1 MKCIKILPL
10 LFLFLNAD
18 EDVVKNKY
26 MIFSESTNET
36 CNVSFNKILSEGLES
51 HPSTTMSKDVI
62 KGAEYQLESAKWGY
76 YPSPSMDVS
85 ATSKNNVQTTI
96 RLDQPLW
103 TGGKLDAAYDKAKA
117 QKDEAVQKYDEN
129 QFKLIL
135 NYLDTLQNYL
145 QAQEKIK
152 VLNENKKQFNLLM
165 EMLDRM
171 TKAGVSSQSDKVLLD
186 SKLANIYSDLV
197 VTKAKLRVSKIQFE
211 ILTGKQINCN
221 IDFNYNQIFNSSP
234 DIEELIQDALKFH
247 PTLKIIDSRIKSAIS
262 EVSNSKS
269 QLWPNL
275 ILRAEHRRGTIY
287 DEIEPKS
294 ETLVYLTL
302 QVSTG
307 AGLSALSNINKSK
320 INIST
325 IKYEKLTKEKEL
337 IDDLMNDYTNY
348 ISAISNK
355 QILKN
360 NIIKT
365 KKVYESNKRL
375 FLSQNKKWLDVV
387 IALTEYNKQRVNYS
401 KLSVESKILEYKM
414 SLKTGRLSLKT
425 GNIEN
430 DI

>member
-1 MKCIKILPL
+1 LRYIKILPL
-10 LFLFLNAD
+10 LFLFLNAE

-36 CNVSFNKILSEGLES
+36 CNIDFNELLNEGLSS
-51 HPSTTMSKDVI
+51 HPSIAMSKDVI
-62 KGAEYQLESAKWGY
+62 KGAEYQLDSAKWGY
-76 YPSPSMDVS
+76 YPSPSIDVS
-85 ATSKNNVQTTI
+85 ATSQNNIQTTL

-117 QKDEAVQKYDEN
+117 QQDEAFQKYDEN
-129 QFKLIL
+129 QYKLIL

-171 TKAGVSSQSDKVLLD
+171 TKAGVSSQSDKDLLH

-197 VTKAKLRVSKIQFE
+197 VTKAKLRVAKIQFE
-211 ILTGKQINCN
+211 ILTGKQIDCN
-221 IDFNYNQIFNSSP
+221 INFAYKQIFKSSP
-234 DIEELIQDALKFH
+234 IIEELIQDILEFH
-247 PTLKIIDSRIKSAIS
+247 PTLKMIDSQIKSAIS

-275 ILRAEHRRGTIY
+275 ILRAEHRQGTLY
-287 DEIEPKS
+287 DEVVPSS
-294 ETLVYLTL
+294 ESLVYITL

-337 IDDLMNDYTNY
+337 IDDLMNDYTNS
-348 ISAISNK
+348 ISAISHK
-355 QILKN
+355 QIVKD
-360 NIIKT
+360 NIVTT

-387 IALTEYNKQRVNYS
+387 IALTELNNQRVGYS

-414 SLKTGRLSLKT
+414 SLKTGRLSLET
-425 GNIEN
+425 GKIEN